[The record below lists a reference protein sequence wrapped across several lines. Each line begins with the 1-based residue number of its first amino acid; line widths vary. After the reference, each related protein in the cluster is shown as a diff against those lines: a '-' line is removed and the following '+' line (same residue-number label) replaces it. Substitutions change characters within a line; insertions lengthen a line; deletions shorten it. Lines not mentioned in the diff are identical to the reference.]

1 MLSIL
6 SEFNNEKYKLEPG
19 TLYLVATPVGNLAD
33 ITERALKVLSGVDFI
48 AAEDTRVT
56 GRLLCHF
63 GITKPMISYN
73 EHNAKARGVV
83 ISDRLKSGE
92 TCALVTDAGTP
103 AVSDPGEEL
112 VMLCAELGIPVT
124 AIPGACA
131 AITAVM
137 LSGLPSSRFA
147 FEGSLGETRQKR
159 LERLGE
165 LAHDRR
171 MLVIYESPHMLR
183 ETLTDIN
190 TALGNRRLTLCREL
204 TKPGEEVLRL
214 DVVSAMAYFGQREPR
229 GEYVIVLEGE
239 PEDGGEFWRGL
250 TVAQHVDFYVAKMNI
265 SKTDAVKSVARD
277 RGLSKNAVY
286 KELL

>member
-1 MLSIL
+1 
-6 SEFNNEKYKLEPG
+6 
-19 TLYLVATPVGNLAD
+19 
-33 ITERALKVLSGVDFI
+33 
-48 AAEDTRVT
+48 
-56 GRLLCHF
+56 
-63 GITKPMISYN
+63 MISYN

-112 VMLCAELGIPVT
+112 VMLCAEFGIPVT

-171 MLVIYESPHMLR
+171 MLVIYEAPHMLR

-190 TALGNRRLTLCREL
+190 TVLGNRRLTLCREL
-204 TKPGEEVLRL
+204 TKQGEEVLRL

-239 PEDGGEFWRGL
+239 PEEDGEFWRGL
-250 TVAQHVDFYVAKMNI
+250 TVAQHVGFYVEKMNI
-265 SKTDAVKSVARD
+265 SKIDAVKAVARD